1 MYISFHDSFF
11 CFLVQR
17 DGVFFI
23 SGDVHFGEIT
33 RYDCAVEYPLYDVTS
48 SGLTQAVEK
57 VVPSPLHFMVRFLAW
72 LTPNT
77 MRVMDRNCRHRSCTY
92 GMLVMS
98 SFSWKSYGEKI
109 AWDLYTLYLVCEFCT
124 GLPNFGTIEI
134 DWNATPVALKIA
146 VRDMNGFPVT
156 GVDILL
162 SELQAKTVNSVASI
176 KVGEQRKH
184 CSLEV
189 DLPWIVRYRLAIF
202 FFFGIAGA
210 LYRTC
215 ISNLLH
221 LLCMIFE
228 Y

>member
-1 MYISFHDSFF
+1 M
-11 CFLVQR
+11 
-17 DGVFFI
+17 
-23 SGDVHFGEIT
+23 
-33 RYDCAVEYPLYDVTS
+33 
-48 SGLTQAVEK
+48 
-57 VVPSPLHFMVRFLAW
+57 
-72 LTPNT
+72 
-77 MRVMDRNCRHRSCTY
+77 
-92 GMLVMS
+92 
-98 SFSWKSYGEKI
+98 
-109 AWDLYTLYLVCEFCT
+109 
-124 GLPNFGTIEI
+124 
-134 DWNATPVALKIA
+134 ALKIA

-202 FFFGIAGA
+202 FLFGIAGA